1 MFENSQLVI
10 DRLVTKSRQLL
21 VNEVQQKVKEFI
33 LLEANQVKTI
43 LKTLPIYDAGPL
55 IFLVQ

>member
-43 LKTLPIYDAGPL
+43 LKTLPIYDASPL